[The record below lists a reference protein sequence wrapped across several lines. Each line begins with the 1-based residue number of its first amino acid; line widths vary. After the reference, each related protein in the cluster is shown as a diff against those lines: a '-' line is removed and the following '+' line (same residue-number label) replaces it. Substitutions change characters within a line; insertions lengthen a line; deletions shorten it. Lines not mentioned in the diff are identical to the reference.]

1 MLGTL
6 NIIGC
11 GRVGRTLARLWH
23 ERGVFDIQDL
33 MDHTPANAAAAARFA
48 GAGRAVS
55 ELSATRPADLWMLT
69 PRDAAIASC
78 CAALARAGRLQPG
91 AVVFHCSGA
100 TASGELAPARDQGAF
115 VASAHPLKS
124 FAEPEQAAASF
135 AGTWCG
141 VEGDEAALA
150 VLRPAW
156 EAIGARLFAI
166 DPAFKTVY
174 HAASVVV
181 SNYLTALMEV
191 GIRCFDRAGLPRET
205 AMQVMEPLARTAL
218 DQVFRLGT
226 ARALTGP
233 VARGDYVVVARQIG
247 ALRDWDESVGE
258 LYRRLGEVALELSRE
273 QGLAKPGALERL
285 EEVLKGTWK

>member
-1 MLGTL
+1 MRRL

-23 ERGVFDIQDL
+23 ERGVFEIQDL
-33 MDHTPANAAAAARFA
+33 MDHTPAHAAAAARFA

-55 ELSATRPADLWMLT
+55 ELAATRPADLWMLT

-78 CAALARAGRLQPG
+78 CEALARGGSLQAGSI
-91 AVVFHCSGA
+91 VFHCSGA
-100 TASGELAPARDQGAF
+100 TASGELAPVRDRGAF
-115 VASAHPLKS
+115 VASTHPLKS

-141 VEGDEAALA
+141 VEGDDAALA

-156 EAIGARLFAI
+156 EAIGARLFAV

-174 HAASVVV
+174 HAGSVVA

-191 GIRCFDRAGLPRET
+191 GIRCFARAGLPRET

-226 ARALTGP
+226 VRALTGP
-233 VARGDYVVVARQIG
+233 VARGDYAVVARQI
-247 ALRDWDESVGE
+247 AAISEWDETVGE
-258 LYRRLGEVALELSRE
+258 IYRRLGEVALELSRE
-273 QGLAKPGALERL
+273 QGSATPGALERL